1 MASNTEPLTP
11 PPRTPIRAT
20 FSQPIP
26 HPVWEETL
34 GCIPQNIRE
43 VETTTELSI
52 SQNFENVEMN
62 ASDRVAHK
70 TIGEGSHVVLV
81 PCEGHLE
88 NVGQGQQSATQRT
101 ANNSSC
107 LIETQMPI
115 AQLEDY
121 VFRLQLK
128 LTEKADRIEKLEND
142 RRRVISGLNRFRYSM
157 ATLQRV
163 HKENAALCKRVE
175 RTDQKYKSLQ
185 EEMTAVREHNR
196 HLVSE
201 LGELKPRLDGECENM
216 ENTLS
221 SSDMLS
227 SDDFQSSVNS
237 SHNGISSNSSPE
249 LTALKV
255 NAETMAD
262 IRGDHDIFDTKL
274 PPFRSIDQSC
284 LSDIT
289 TKLSQQNIS

>member
-1 MASNTEPLTP
+1 M
-11 PPRTPIRAT
+11 
-20 FSQPIP
+20 
-26 HPVWEETL
+26 
-34 GCIPQNIRE
+34 
-43 VETTTELSI
+43 ETTTELSI
-52 SQNFENVEMN
+52 SQNLLDVDMN
-62 ASDRVAHK
+62 ISDRVTHE
-70 TIGEGSHVVLV
+70 TVGNGSHVMLM
-81 PCEGHLE
+81 PCEGRLE
-88 NVGQGQQSATQRT
+88 NVGQGQLSANQRS

-142 RRRVISGLNRFRYSM
+142 RRRVISGLTRFRYSM

-163 HKENAALCKRVE
+163 NKENAALCKHIE
-175 RTDQKYKSLQ
+175 RTEQKYKSLQ

-201 LGELKPRLDGECENM
+201 LGELKLRLDGECENI
-216 ENTLS
+216 ETTLS
-221 SSDMLS
+221 SSDLLS
-227 SDDFQSSVNS
+227 SDDFLQSVNS
-237 SHNGISSNSSPE
+237 AHYGISSNSSPG

-255 NAETMAD
+255 KSETMAD
-262 IRGDHDIFDTKL
+262 IRDRDIFDTKL
-274 PPFRSIDQSC
+274 PPFRSVDQSC
-284 LSDIT
+284 LSDIS